1 MDVAARPATPADVA
15 AIDGLA
21 VEAVA
26 EQVDGRG
33 GAVWSVREAL
43 RQPRGEGLAAAVDDP
58 DQLVLVGTI
67 DGEIVAYAT
76 TELDTLADGAL
87 LGVIT
92 SVFALPDARAVGLGE
107 AMLDQV
113 IAWCEARGCT
123 GIDAHALPGNR
134 DTKNFFETFGFT
146 ARLLV
151 VHRKLS

>member
-1 MDVAARPATPADVA
+1 MEVAARPATAADVP

-21 VEAVA
+21 ADAIA

-43 RQPRGEGLAAAVDDP
+43 QSPRGEGLAAAVVDP

-67 DGEIVAYAT
+67 DDEVVGYAT
-76 TELDTLADGAL
+76 AELESLADEGL
-87 LGVIT
+87 LGVVT
-92 SVFALPDARAVGLGE
+92 AVFALPGARAVGVGE
-107 AMLDQV
+107 AMLDAV
-113 IAWCEARGCT
+113 ISWCEARRCV

>member
-1 MDVAARPATPADVA
+1 MEIAARPATPDDVP
-15 AIDGLA
+15 AIDGLLA
-21 VEAVA
+21 EAIA
-26 EQVDGRG
+26 EQVEGRG

-43 RQPRGEGLAAAVDDP
+43 RQPRGEGLAAAVEDA

-67 DGEIVAYAT
+67 DGEAVGFAT
-76 TELDTLADGAL
+76 TELDVLADGST

-92 SVFALPDARAVGLGE
+92 SVFALPGARAVGIGE
-107 AMLDQV
+107 AMLDAV
-113 IAWCEARGCT
+113 ISWCEGKGCV

-151 VHRKLS
+151 VHRKL

>member
-1 MDVAARPATPADVA
+1 MEVAARPATPDDVPV
-15 AIDGLA
+15 IDGLSA
-21 VEAVA
+21 EAIA
-26 EQVDGRG
+26 EQVEGRG
-33 GAVWSVREAL
+33 GAVWSVREAR

-67 DGEIVAYAT
+67 DEDVVGFAT
-76 TELDTLADGAL
+76 TELDVLTDGST

-92 SVFALPDARAVGLGE
+92 SVFALPGARAVGIGE
-107 AMLDQV
+107 AMLDAV
-113 IAWCEARGCT
+113 IAWCESRGCI

-151 VHRKLS
+151 VHRKL

>member
-1 MDVAARPATPADVA
+1 MEIAARPATPDDVPV
-15 AIDGLA
+15 IDGLA
-21 VEAVA
+21 ADAIA
-26 EQVDGRG
+26 EQIEGRG

-43 RQPRGEGLAAAVDDP
+43 RQPRGEGLAAAVRDP

-67 DGEIVAYAT
+67 DDEVVGFAT
-76 TELDTLADGAL
+76 TELDALADDTT

-92 SVFALPDARAVGLGE
+92 SVFALPGARAVGIGE
-107 AMLDQV
+107 AMLDAV
-113 IAWCEARGCT
+113 ISWCESKGCV

-151 VHRKLS
+151 VHRKL

>member
-1 MDVAARPATPADVA
+1 MEIAARPATPDDVPV
-15 AIDGLA
+15 IDGLA
-21 VEAVA
+21 ADAIA
-26 EQVDGRG
+26 EQVEGRG

-43 RQPRGEGLAAAVDDP
+43 RQPRGEGLAAAVRDP

-67 DGEIVAYAT
+67 DDEVVGFAT
-76 TELDTLADGAL
+76 TELDALADGST

-92 SVFALPDARAVGLGE
+92 SVFALPGARAVGIGE
-107 AMLDQV
+107 AMLDAV
-113 IAWCEARGCT
+113 IAWCASKGCV

-151 VHRKLS
+151 VHRKL

>member
-1 MDVAARPATPADVA
+1 MEVAARPATPADVP

-21 VEAVA
+21 LDAVA

-43 RQPRGEGLAAAVDDP
+43 RSPRGGGLAAAVADP

-67 DGEIVAYAT
+67 DDEIVGYAT
-76 TELDTLADGAL
+76 TQLEELADGGR

-92 SVFALPDARAVGLGE
+92 SVFTLPGARAIGIGE
-107 AMLDQV
+107 AMLDEV
-113 IAWCEARGCT
+113 IAWCEARGCV

-151 VHRKLS
+151 VHRRLQ